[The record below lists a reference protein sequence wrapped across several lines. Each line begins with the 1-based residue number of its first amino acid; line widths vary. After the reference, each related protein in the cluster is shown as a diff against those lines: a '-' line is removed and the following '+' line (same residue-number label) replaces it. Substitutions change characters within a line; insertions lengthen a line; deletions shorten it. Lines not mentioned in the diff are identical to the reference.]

1 MTIVVGVDN
10 SDGSR
15 AALRWA
21 LSYARVT
28 GATVQAITAWQ
39 DPSMYGTYGMVPD
52 PYGPG
57 GIAATAEQALAK
69 PSPTSSRRWTNLSR
83 YAPQPP
89 KDAPPRSCSRQPSAR
104 TYSSSEAAATERLST
119 CCWDR
124 SASTASSIRR
134 APSSSSRTRRD
145 NHDRNRAIGRGLHRG
160 RPDRPPRADP
170 SLTCVPPSRP
180 RRGGTA
186 ENARVHQ
193 NRPLAAVHRPR
204 NA

>member
-28 GATVQAITAWQ
+28 GAPVQAITAWQ

-69 PSPTSSRRWTNLSR
+69 TVSDLVATLDQPVEVRTATAEGRA
-83 YAPQPP
+83 APILL
-89 KDAPPRSCSRQPSAR
+89 K
-104 TYSSSEAAATERLST
+104 AAAGADLLVVGSRGHGALAGMLLGSVSQHCVQHSPCPVVVVPDE
-119 CCWDR
+119 DR
-124 SASTASSIRR
+124 QS
-134 APSSSSRTRRD
+134 
-145 NHDRNRAIGRGLHRG
+145 
-160 RPDRPPRADP
+160 
-170 SLTCVPPSRP
+170 
-180 RRGGTA
+180 
-186 ENARVHQ
+186 
-193 NRPLAAVHRPR
+193 
-204 NA
+204 